1 MPYAQRQHYP
11 IEMPRRGECCRG
23 NFLPQPCTQR
33 RRGPCCA
40 GQQPSST
47 SETYSRDQV
56 SDVCA
61 SGYFTIQ
68 HPSCFAEGLFN
79 SFPLRLTAPV
89 LWLAISFARWL
100 ACESEFR
107 WNWLAPKYMR
117 VPVDSLRLKRARS
130 RRTPGR
136 ARLRSHG
143 VTVAGRSHAGRPMS
157 AGRCRERRPRRCA
170 RLPAGPLSS
179 ASAAAVG
186 ARERRRSVSSHRCA
200 GCTVVWCTRQ
210 HRSPG
215 DSELACV
222 AAGAAYGALH
232 PRRNARTRGAQ
243 PPPPPSYQVD
253 TPRPS
258 PRTNRT
264 RRVPH
269 SLTAPS
275 SWPHARRLVP
285 HLTSCFA
292 RLAGAAEAG
301 LARARY
307 TRGRRSWTTW
317 WQKWRRPEGWRAR
330 LARSPPVVSVGRIDI
345 CAYAQLICT
354 CTHRAWRGP

>member
-1 MPYAQRQHYP
+1 
-11 IEMPRRGECCRG
+11 MPRRGECCRG

-170 RLPAGPLSS
+170 RLPAGPLSLCERGRGRGPES
-179 ASAAAVG
+179 ADEAYRRIDVPVALWYG
-186 ARERRRSVSSHRCA
+186 ARDS
-200 GCTVVWCTRQ
+200 TVPLATASWLASRLAQ
-210 HRSPG
+210 HTAHFIPDG
-215 DSELACV
+215 THALAV
-222 AAGAAYGALH
+222 
-232 PRRNARTRGAQ
+232 RNPS
-243 PPPPPSYQVD
+243 PPPLVPSGHARV
-253 TPRPS
+253 PHPVLIGH
-258 PRTNRT
+258 

>member
-200 GCTVVWCTRQ
+200 GCAVVWCTRQ

-222 AAGAAYGALH
+222 AAVAAYGALH

-243 PPPPPSYQVD
+243 PQ
-253 TPRPS
+253 
-258 PRTNRT
+258 
-264 RRVPH
+264 
-269 SLTAPS
+269 
-275 SWPHARRLVP
+275 ARRLVP
-285 HLTSCFA
+285 HLAACFA

-307 TRGRRSWTTW
+307 TMGRQSWTIW
-317 WQKWRRPEGWRAR
+317 WQKWRRPKGWRAR
-330 LARSPPVVSVGRIDI
+330 LARSPPVVSVGRIDV
-345 CAYAQLICT
+345 CEYAQLIVCT
-354 CTHRAWRGP
+354 SVLNSSSMAGP